1 MRIFIAGGTGA
12 VGIRT
17 VPLLVAAGHE
27 VYGSTRR
34 DAGCEALARMGAT
47 GIVMDPLDAQSV
59 RDAVAK
65 AEPEVVVHQLTALS
79 GMTGNMKK
87 WDQEFAMTNRL
98 RTEGTDHLLAAAREV
113 GARRFVAQSYGGGW
127 TYERTGGWVKDE
139 SSPLIDDPGKE
150 ARRSLAA
157 IRHLEHAVTAA
168 TDPSTSS
175 GHRLEGL
182 VLRYGNFYG
191 PGNAASREGTIGEL
205 LRAGKLPVVGGG
217 TGVWSFVHIDD
228 VGSATAAAVEGGEP
242 GVYNIVDDE
251 PAPVN
256 QWMPFLAEQVGGRNP
271 MRLPA
276 WIARPLIGEFGVA
289 MMTSVRG
296 SSNAKAKREL
306 GWTPSYATWR
316 EGFRTGIG

>member
-12 VGIRT
+12 VGVRM

-27 VYGSTRR
+27 VYGSTRHE
-34 DAGCEALARMGAT
+34 AGCETLAGMGAT

-59 RDAVAK
+59 HDAVAK
-65 AEPEVVVHQLTALS
+65 AAPEVVVHQLTALGGLS
-79 GMTGNMKK
+79 GNLKK
-87 WDQEFAMTNRL
+87 WDQDFAMTNRL
-98 RTEGTDHLLAAAREV
+98 RTEGTDHLLAASRAAGV
-113 GARRFVAQSYGGGW
+113 RRFVAQSFGGGW

-139 SSPLIDDPGKE
+139 TAPLIVDPGKE
-150 ARRSLAA
+150 ARGTLAA
-157 IRHLEHAVTAA
+157 IRHLESAVTAA
-168 TDPSTSS
+168 TD
-175 GHRLEGL
+175 LEGV

-191 PGNAASREGTIGEL
+191 PGNATSREGALGEM
-205 LRAGKLPVVGGG
+205 LRKGKMPVVGGG

-228 VGSATAAAVEGGEP
+228 VASATVAALDRGAP
-242 GVYNIVDDE
+242 GIYNIVDDE

-256 QWMPFLAEQVGGRNP
+256 QWIPLLAEEVGGRNP

-276 WIARPLIGEFGVA
+276 WLARPLIGEFGVA
-289 MMTSVRG
+289 LMTSVRG

>member
-12 VGIRT
+12 VGVRM

-27 VYGSTRR
+27 VYGSTRH
-34 DAGCEALARMGAT
+34 DAGREALAGMGAT

-59 RDAVAK
+59 HDAVAK
-65 AEPEVVVHQLTALS
+65 AEPEVVVHQLTALGSLS
-79 GMTGNMKK
+79 GNLKK
-87 WDQEFAMTNRL
+87 WDQDFAMTNRL
-98 RTEGTDHLLAAAREV
+98 RTEGTDHLLAAARATGV
-113 GARRFVAQSYGGGW
+113 RRFIAQSFGGGW
-127 TYERTGGWVKDE
+127 THERTGGWVKDE
-139 SSPLIDDPGKE
+139 TAPLIADPGKE
-150 ARRSLAA
+150 ARGALAA
-157 IRHLEHAVTAA
+157 IRHLESAVTAA
-168 TDPSTSS
+168 TD
-175 GHRLEGL
+175 LEGV

-191 PGNAASREGTIGEL
+191 PGNATSREGALGEM
-205 LRAGKLPVVGGG
+205 LRKGKMPVVGGG

-228 VGSATAAAVEGGEP
+228 VASATVAALDRGAP
-242 GVYNIVDDE
+242 GIYHIVDDE

-256 QWMPFLAEQVGGRNP
+256 QWIPLLAEEVGGRNP

-276 WIARPLIGEFGVA
+276 WLARPLIGEFGVA
-289 MMTSVRG
+289 LMTSVRG